1 MHGDIGLTVKIKRM
15 VGVKR
20 TLDPRFNAA
29 YRFGA
34 IFHAATEIFDRKRA
48 ETRGVILTYATE
60 IAITPVVAYVGCG
73 WWDSFIKTTDQANI
87 EHTVESRCLRC
98 RGDD

>member
-20 TLDPRFNAA
+20 TLDPRFNGYAA
-29 YRFGA
+29 A
-34 IFHAATEIFDRKRA
+34 EIFDRKRA
-48 ETRGVILTYATE
+48 KTRGVILTYATE
-60 IAITPVVAYVGCG
+60 IAIAPVVAYVGCG
-73 WWDSFIKTTDQANI
+73 RWDSFIKTTDQANI
-87 EHTVESRCLRC
+87 EHTVESRCLCC